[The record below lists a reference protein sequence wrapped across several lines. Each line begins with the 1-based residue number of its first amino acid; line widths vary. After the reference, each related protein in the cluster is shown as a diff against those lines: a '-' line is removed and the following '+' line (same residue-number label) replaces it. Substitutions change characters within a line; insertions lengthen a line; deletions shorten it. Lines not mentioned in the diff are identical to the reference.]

1 MHRNERFGRGRGPR
15 RRADE
20 GRFGSEGWRGG
31 SGQGFDQEGGGRF
44 WNRGEY
50 GRGHGGED
58 YRGMSR
64 GGYPGYGAGDAGW
77 GGGYP
82 GYGEEAGHGRGPH
95 GLGQGWRDH
104 SEGDQHAAPGWQG
117 WPGGPHGEPGGRRDQ
132 GFGYGRGEQGK
143 GFQGGWGEGEFGRTA
158 QENQRHHNDED
169 YHHWRNEQLR
179 KFDQDYDEWRNERR
193 QKFTED
199 FNKWRSSR
207 PERTEG
213 SRTTSQADLKNK

>member
-1 MHRNERFGRGRGPR
+1 
-15 RRADE
+15 
-20 GRFGSEGWRGG
+20 
-31 SGQGFDQEGGGRF
+31 
-44 WNRGEY
+44 
-50 GRGHGGED
+50 
-58 YRGMSR
+58 MSR

-82 GYGEEAGHGRGPH
+82 GYGEEAGYERGSHGFS
-95 GLGQGWRDH
+95 QGKREH
-104 SEGDQHAAPGWQG
+104 SGGDQHAAPGWQG
-117 WPGGPHGEPGGRRDQ
+117 RQAWGPEGQGGWRSHGGEPGWRQGQ
-132 GFGYGRGEQGK
+132 GFGYGGGEQAQD
-143 GFQGGWGEGEFGRTA
+143 FQGGWGEGESGRLA
-158 QENQRHHNDED
+158 QEKWRHHYDED

-207 PERTEG
+207 PERSEG